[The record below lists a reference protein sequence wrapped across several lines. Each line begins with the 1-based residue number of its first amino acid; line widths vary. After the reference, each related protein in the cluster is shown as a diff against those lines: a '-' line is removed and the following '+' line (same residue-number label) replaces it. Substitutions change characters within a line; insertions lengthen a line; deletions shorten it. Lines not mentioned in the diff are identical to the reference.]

1 MIWHAVA
8 TRDGGVTRTGQ
19 GDLPATL
26 MRGTLL
32 CEIDPVWTRAAG
44 TPLLHLARRMPA
56 PLLLS
61 LCLDDDGRLHLVHR
75 QGERRVA
82 MSVGTDGAQG
92 AGHLRVTYH
101 WDVAAALALLTVED
115 PATGAIRQQVGADPP
130 PFDSCDAMALLD
142 GVAGAGVLWSALGTG
157 RHPVGV
163 GACFGG
169 ATPVATPSGAV
180 PAAHIRAGD
189 AVLTESGPQP
199 VLWSGQMTVPACG
212 SYRPIRLVAPYFAAK
227 ADLTV
232 PPHARIAVSGPEVEY
247 LFDADEVLVEARRLV
262 NGQTAVWADT
272 GPLATWHGILFGGH
286 HLIHADGCRME
297 SLFLGG
303 LAAAPDLAR
312 TTVLGGLVRDGR
324 LPRHRVPVRRE
335 LCAFEAATLA
345 LSLSQRRSP
354 VAA

>member
-8 TRDGGVTRTGQ
+8 TREGGMTRTGPR
-19 GDLPATL
+19 DLPETL

-32 CEIDPVWTRAAG
+32 CEIDPAWTWPAG
-44 TPLLHLARRMPA
+44 TPLLHLARRA
-56 PLLLS
+56 PVPVLLS
-61 LCLDDDGRLHLVHR
+61 LGLDDAGRLHLVHR
-75 QGERRVA
+75 QGDRRAA
-82 MSVGTDGAQG
+82 MSVGTDGARG
-92 AGHLRVTYH
+92 GGHLRVTYH
-101 WDVAAALALLTVED
+101 WDVAAATALLTVED
-115 PATGAIRQQVGADPP
+115 PATGAIRQQIAADPP
-130 PFDSCDAMALLD
+130 PFDTCDAMALLN
-142 GVAGAGVLWSALGTG
+142 GAAGAGVLWTALGTG

-180 PAAHIRAGD
+180 LAAHLKAGD
-189 AVLTESGPQP
+189 AVLTECGPRP
-199 VLWSGQMTVPACG
+199 LLWSGQMTVPACG

-227 ADLTV
+227 TDLTV

-247 LFDADEVLVEARRLV
+247 LFDADEVLVEARYLV

-272 GPLATWHGILFGGH
+272 GPLATWHGILFSGH
-286 HLIHADGCRME
+286 HLVTADGCRME

-303 LAAAPDLAR
+303 LAAAPELAR
-312 TTVLGGLVRDGR
+312 TTVLGGLVRDGS

-335 LCAFEAATLA
+335 LCAFEAATLG
-345 LSLSQRRSP
+345 LTLSQRRSP

>member
-8 TRDGGVTRTGQ
+8 TRDGGITRTGPR
-19 GDLPATL
+19 GLPASL
-26 MRGTLL
+26 LRGTLL
-32 CEIDPVWTRAAG
+32 CEIDPAWTRAAG
-44 TPLLHLARRMPA
+44 APLLHLARRLPV
-56 PLLLS
+56 PVLLS
-61 LCLDDDGRLHLVHR
+61 VSLDDAGRLHLVHR
-75 QGERRVA
+75 QGDRRVA
-82 MSVGTDGAQG
+82 MSVGTDGTQG
-92 AGHLRVTYH
+92 AGHLRITYH
-101 WDVAAALALLTVED
+101 WDVAAAVALLTVED
-115 PATGAIRQQVGADPP
+115 PGTGAIRQQIAADPP
-130 PFDSCDAMALLD
+130 PLDMGDALALLD
-142 GVAGAGVLWSALGTG
+142 GAAGAGVLWSALGTG

-180 PAAHIRAGD
+180 LAAHLKAGD
-189 AVLTESGPQP
+189 AVLTESGPQ
-199 VLWSGQMTVPACG
+199 VALWSGQMTVPACG
-212 SYRPIRLVAPYFAAK
+212 SYRPIRLVAPYFAAG

-247 LFDADEVLVEARRLV
+247 LFDADEVLVEARHLV
-262 NGQTAVWADT
+262 NGHTAVWADT
-272 GPLATWHGILFGGH
+272 GPLATWHGILFSGH
-286 HLIHADGCRME
+286 HLVRADGCRME

-345 LSLSQRRSP
+345 LTLSQRRSP